1 MEKHGYFGNLSLN
14 HHEIL
19 YLLSL
24 SPIFLTLS
32 YFYFLFFS
40 SSLSLPHFL
49 FLTFFPSFS
58 LLYAFYP
65 FRLKKI
71 VHQTLKALEFIHSLR
86 LIHCDIKVEKEK
98 EGRWRQIC
106 HDIEIERRYVHRDRQ
121 TDRQTH
127 RQMHRQT
134 DRRTE
139 RRTNRQ
145 TDR

>member
-32 YFYFLFFS
+32 YFLFLFFS

-121 TDRQTH
+121 TGRHTDRCIDRQTGGQ
-127 RQMHRQT
+127 RDGLT
-134 DRRTE
+134 DR
-139 RRTNRQ
+139 Q
-145 TDR
+145 IDR